1 MAWTLQSSSSAGTV
15 GNNLVVTA
23 PTGIQVGNLLT
34 AIGGVNNASATITP
48 PAGWSTDGFMTISGG
63 GGNNTYV
70 MSKIADSSDVAASD
84 FTFTST
90 SPGNALRVEI
100 QRWTGN
106 ATSSVFDVTN
116 KDENAT
122 INSGSQ
128 TFTAGA
134 TQTNAGSL
142 VIIAGCGQSGTNCNI
157 PQPSTTNNNPGTWT
171 KKITD
176 TIYNMWWAE
185 RSSSGATGDITTAQ
199 WAWTS
204 GGTKGG
210 LVMVIYNAGTSGPTN
225 LNTVNG
231 LAKASVKTING
242 LAIGSIK
249 NFNGLN

>member
-1 MAWTLQSSSSAGTV
+1 MAWTLQSSSDNGTV
-15 GNNLVVTA
+15 GNSLTVTA

-34 AIGGVNNASATITP
+34 AIGGVNNTSATITP

-63 GGNNTYV
+63 TGNNTYV
-70 MSKIADSSDVAASD
+70 MSKIADSSDASASN
-84 FTFTST
+84 FTFTSST
-90 SPGNALRVEI
+90 SHALRIYI

-106 ATSSVFDVTN
+106 ATSSVVDVTN
-116 KDENAT
+116 KDENADVY
-122 INSGSQ
+122 SGSQ

-142 VIIAGCGQSGTNCNI
+142 VIIAGCGEPGTNVSI
-157 PQPSTTNNNPGTWT
+157 PQPSLANNNPGTWT
-171 KKITD
+171 KHVAD
-176 TIYNMWWAE
+176 TIFNMWWAE
-185 RSSSGATGDITTAQ
+185 RSSSGATGDITTNDWGA
-199 WAWTS
+199 AG

-225 LNTVNG
+225 LKTVNG
-231 LAKASVKTING
+231 LAKASVKTVNG